1 MVSCE
6 RLTTIREGA
15 FHHIFSRGG
24 GAQHIFEYEFEFIKK
39 RKQSDLMFCKTE
51 GSKRST
57 KNNENSGQLDQIS
70 RNKIGKTCS
79 KQSSDRLWWKNR
91 PNLS

>member
-1 MVSCE
+1 
-6 RLTTIREGA
+6 
-15 FHHIFSRGG
+15 
-24 GAQHIFEYEFEFIKK
+24 
-39 RKQSDLMFCKTE
+39 MFCKTE